1 MNKHA
6 FARSIYA
13 HSQICICKRIIA
25 TSCLSA
31 SAYLCTSISPFICS
45 GVLGQEE
52 LNTMNIIVN
61 TLWISLNSAFKLPN
75 QAPGTTFICS
85 FDHLRPLGLKK
96 KRVPRERSKQRYST
110 ARTFITFQWSRNCL
124 VWWTEWKESA
134 YRVSSSNAL
143 FYSLLFCCSV
153 LETLIFSNFLCPFAY
168 LRLRKGIHRVFTSVG
183 IVVKAFLLVSMYLS
197 VAYLVTG

>member
-13 HSQICICKRIIA
+13 HSQICICKRITA

-75 QAPGTTFICS
+75 QVPGTTFICS

-96 KRVPRERSKQRYST
+96 KKKNESLAKDQNRDT
-110 ARTFITFQWSRNCL
+110 ALR
-124 VWWTEWKESA
+124 
-134 YRVSSSNAL
+134 AL
-143 FYSLLFCCSV
+143 LLLFSEVATAWFGEPNGKKAHIV
-153 LETLIFSNFLCPFAY
+153 LALPMRFSTHFCFVV
-168 LRLRKGIHRVFTSVG
+168 VF
-183 IVVKAFLLVSMYLS
+183 
-197 VAYLVTG
+197 